1 MAIKEKEKDVNF
13 GFIRDKKKVSKTKK
27 SKHKLFF
34 IENCKRANLALKM
47 NLSYSLAF
55 SFTCLL
61 F

>member
-34 IENCKRANLALKM
+34 YRKLQKGQFGA
-47 NLSYSLAF
+47 
-55 SFTCLL
+55 
-61 F
+61 